1 MGHLKISWA
10 HLDTLVAN
18 WVGGLAL
25 FPKLFWQLS
34 RALHPDKNP
43 DLDKV
48 SCREL
53 RVTVS
58 NFEGLTM
65 FGIKDQGEL
74 SQSPRGSSSL
84 SSTLRGEAFWSK
96 WNFGVVASH
105 KHQEMHRNAILVQ
118 KLSL

>member
-74 SQSPRGSSSL
+74 FAIPARLKQPFIDSQRRGFL
-84 SSTLRGEAFWSK
+84 VKMEFW
-96 WNFGVVASH
+96 GGGIPQAS
-105 KHQEMHRNAILVQ
+105 RNA
-118 KLSL
+118 